1 MKHLSE
7 YAFENLST
15 YNKKRLQSS
24 IKKITDDNADYVL
37 PKIEQIC
44 KESDLI
50 GDNFKQYFINKGLDN
65 KSFEDKKEEIGIRI
79 SSYFAA
85 AEKSK
90 ILINIVNNN
99 DINKNTGVISYDE
112 LRNNSNIYDICEK
125 YGFRDVAEK
134 IAKITNVKSHNAN
147 VGQFEILLKFMLTEN
162 AAKHDH
168 GDVSIIYKNA
178 TYGLEVKGGDKKD
191 TSARIN
197 GQSHKSSESMSN
209 YFIKEFD
216 LKQNNNNILFGG
228 AKSNEKLAD
237 ILNYNNVNDI
247 KKIITEIVKAFAYQ
261 YNLIKNKE
269 KETLIKEI
277 VNAVIDYNKNNK
289 IFELKDN
296 KITIKRLT
304 QLFGAIQLICYSIQC
319 GWNAI
324 FVVNQTNGYYV
335 IVDSLKSYKGNNYID
350 YVLSKAEFADF
361 EGNSSA
367 EGRRCASRIFPK

>member
-1 MKHLSE
+1 MISLKDYVIEKLS
-7 YAFENLST
+7 NN
-15 YNKKRLQSS
+15 NKKRLQSS
-24 IKKITDDNADYVL
+24 IEKITDDNADYVL
-37 PKIEQIC
+37 PKIEQAC
-44 KESDLI
+44 KEANLI
-50 GDNFKQYFINKGLDN
+50 GNNFKQFFINKGLDN
-65 KSFEDKKEEIGIRI
+65 KSFENKKEEIGMRI
-79 SSYFAA
+79 GSYFAE
-85 AEKSK
+85 AEKSH
-90 ILINIVNNN
+90 ILIDIVNPKEK
-99 DINKNTGVISYDE
+99 DKNPGVINYDT
-112 LRNNSNIYDICEK
+112 LRENSNIYNICDTF
-125 YGFRDVAEK
+125 GFKDVAEK

-178 TYGLEVKGGDKKD
+178 TYGLEVKGGDKKV

-261 YNLIKNKE
+261 YNLIGNKE
-269 KETLIKEI
+269 KETFVKEI
-277 VNAVIDYNKNNK
+277 INAVIDYNKNNK

-350 YVLSKAEFADF
+350 YVLSKVEFADF